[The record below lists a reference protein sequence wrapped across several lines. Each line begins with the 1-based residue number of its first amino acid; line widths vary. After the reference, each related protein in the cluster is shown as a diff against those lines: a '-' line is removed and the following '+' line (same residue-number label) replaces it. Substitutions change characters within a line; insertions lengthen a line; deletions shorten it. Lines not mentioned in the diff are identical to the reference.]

1 VNVWDFR
8 EIAILA
14 NKAGEYA
21 INDVLNEN
29 PGLPSSA
36 TVIEPT
42 RDPRGSWTTF
52 FTERG
57 QIFDQLFFDSED
69 EVCRFILER
78 DIYSTPPPVYAD
90 TETPEERAIRLR
102 KAREKDDLYR
112 AELRAEGVLE

>member
-1 VNVWDFR
+1 MNVWDFR

-14 NKAGEYA
+14 NKGGEYA
-21 INDVLNEN
+21 INDVLDES
-29 PGLPSSA
+29 PGLPSNA

-57 QIFDQLFFDSED
+57 QIFDQHFFASED

-90 TETPEERAIRLR
+90 TETPEDRDIRLR

-112 AELRAEGVLE
+112 AELRAEGILE

>member
-1 VNVWDFR
+1 VDIWDFR

-14 NKAGEYA
+14 RKGGEYA
-21 INDVLNEN
+21 VTGVVRDP
-29 PGLPSSA
+29 PGLPSNV

-57 QIFDQLFFDSED
+57 QIFDQPFFASED

-90 TETPEERAIRLR
+90 TETPEDRAIRLR

-112 AELRAEGVLE
+112 AELRAEGILE